1 MDPMGFGMLYLF
13 QVFFAVKLSLHRGM
27 NLEILTSF
35 SQFFRAWPTVD
46 ACRNLRFLKGET
58 NKKSPRNPQRSE
70 NTEETYPKKKT
81 EYLIAPWNLKQPSI
95 Y

>member
-1 MDPMGFGMLYLF
+1 
-13 QVFFAVKLSLHRGM
+13 M

-58 NKKSPRNPQRSE
+58 NKKSPRNLQRSE